1 MTPGTSGTTPPLPL
15 WMNGAGSRSIVHRL
29 GMDLSGVARPVVVP
43 VRTDPE
49 GKTGPTPD
57 AARGSRWRRSGRGLY
72 VRADVDPSTVD
83 QRVVEAA
90 AVLPMDWGGVTGWAA
105 LGWAGAT
112 WFDGTPWG
120 GGRTRPVTLAIGG
133 NRAIRPQ
140 PGIAT
145 SEERLAPGD
154 LVMVD
159 GLRTT
164 SAVRSVC
171 FEMRYAR
178 DVRDAVI
185 SLDMA
190 CFNDQVS
197 IDEVVTYGLGL
208 NGWTGMPM
216 FREACGLANENA
228 WSPTEVDMRLV
239 WGLDAG
245 CPWPSC
251 NLPVFGPSGELLGVP
266 DLIDPVR
273 GVYGEYDG
281 SLHLLGAQRG
291 KDVAREAK
299 FRAHGLEGATMLSGD
314 RHDASG
320 FISRLHEAY
329 ERSAAQ
335 PESRRRWTL
344 EQPSWWRDT
353 STVAV
358 RRALDDYWRARLLAH
373 RVA

>member
-1 MTPGTSGTTPPLPL
+1 
-15 WMNGAGSRSIVHRL
+15 
-29 GMDLSGVARPVVVP
+29 MDLSGVARPVAIP
-43 VRTDPE
+43 VRMDPQ
-49 GKTGPTPD
+49 GLLGPTRGH
-57 AARGSRWRRSGRGLY
+57 ARGPSWRRTSAGLY
-72 VRADVDPSTVD
+72 VPASVDPSAVD

-90 AVLPMDWGGVTGWAA
+90 AVLPDDWGGVTGWAHLA
-105 LGWAGAT
+105 WEGAT

-120 GGRTRPVTLAIGG
+120 GGPTRAVTLAVGG

-164 SAVRSVC
+164 TLARSVC

-178 DVRDAVI
+178 DVRDAVVT
-185 SLDMA
+185 LDMA
-190 CFNDQVS
+190 CFNDHVS
-197 IDEVVTYGLGL
+197 IDEVVAYGLGL

-245 CPWPSC
+245 CPWPLC
-251 NLPVFGPSGELLGVP
+251 NQPVFSLAGELLGVP

-281 SLHLLGAQRG
+281 ALHLVGKQRD
-291 KDVAREAK
+291 KDVDREAA
-299 FRAHGLEGATMLSGD
+299 FRAHGLEGVTMLSGD
-314 RHDASG
+314 RHDPG
-320 FISRLHEAY
+320 RFIARLHQAY
-329 ERSAAQ
+329 ERAATLPPSA
-335 PESRRRWTL
+335 RLWTL
-344 EQPSWWRDT
+344 DQPSWWRDV
-353 STVAV
+353 STVAS
-358 RRALDDYWRARLLAH
+358 RRSLDEYWRTRLLAH
-373 RVA
+373 RAA